1 MENSSPSLQF
11 VYVNIKTSSSKE
23 EEEII
28 SEIALLSHNA
38 ELLLINEVN
47 CKPLKD
53 SLQRVEEWISKNIE
67 SPLFIFVGEEIMKKV
82 LPKECQSH
90 NIAFPSFLR

>member
-38 ELLLINEVN
+38 ELLISEVN
-47 CKPLKD
+47 CKPLKH
-53 SLQRVEEWISKNIE
+53 SLQLVEEWISKNIE
-67 SPLFIFVGEEIMKKV
+67 SPLYIFVGEEIMKKV